1 MRERQAIKCK
11 ANRSSGGKCASWAR
25 PGQLVCA
32 THGGLS
38 PQAQEKALVRLEV
51 RKFEIEG
58 HDTADPG
65 ETLLMLISAY
75 RARVIEVGKAIQVL
89 VDKHDGDLEK
99 ALTADTWMSGDDGKS
114 FKTGEHTKGLV
125 DLETRLSS
133 MLAGWCAVA
142 VKANLEERRVIVQ
155 ERNSAAFTD
164 MMRLLIN
171 DRQLALTG
179 AQRSEFTAAVARAVE
194 QRSIAA

>member
-1 MRERQAIKCK
+1 MRVRQARQCK
-11 ANRSSGGKCASWAR
+11 ATNRSKERCGRYAKE
-25 PGQLVCA
+25 GQLVCSL
-32 THGGLS
+32 HGGNT
-38 PQAQEKALVRLEV
+38 PQAIDKALVRYEV

-58 HDTADPG
+58 HETADPG

-75 RARVIEVGKAIQVL
+75 RARVIEVGKAIQTI

-99 ALTADTWMSGDDGKS
+99 ALVSDTWLQGDDGKS

-125 DLETRLSS
+125 DLETRLST

-142 VKANLEERRVIVQ
+142 VKANLEERRVILQ
-155 ERNSAAFTD
+155 ERNSQEFTS

-171 DRQLALTG
+171 DAQLALDG
-179 AQRSEFTAAVARAVE
+179 RQRAEFNTALARAIE
-194 QRSIAA
+194 NHRAA